1 MADDVLG
8 MILEEL
14 KKQGKYENTCVVFT
28 ADHGDSLGQHQ
39 MYQKMEMY
47 EESVKIPLV
56 IRLPGAKTGKTAKLV
71 SHLDLKPTL
80 CEIGGASAGACDGR
94 SLVPFLEGKE
104 ELEQKPAYIQ
114 YSGNPSYG
122 TIRRAVVTE
131 RYKYIYDSSHAHE
144 LYDLEKDPHEMNN
157 VADDPRYETVL
168 KELHEACKRFHQ
180 DHQDYFDWE
189 GKRK

>member
-1 MADDVLG
+1 MDVLW
-8 MILEEL
+8 L
-14 KKQGKYENTCVVFT
+14 
-28 ADHGDSLGQHQ
+28 S
-39 MYQKMEMY
+39 
-47 EESVKIPLV
+47 
-56 IRLPGAKTGKTAKLV
+56 
-71 SHLDLKPTL
+71 
-80 CEIGGASAGACDGR
+80 
-94 SLVPFLEGKE
+94 FLEGRE

-168 KELHEACKRFHQ
+168 KELYEACKRFHQ

-189 GKRK
+189 GK

>member
-1 MADDVLG
+1 M
-8 MILEEL
+8 
-14 KKQGKYENTCVVFT
+14 
-28 ADHGDSLGQHQ
+28 DS
-39 MYQKMEMY
+39 
-47 EESVKIPLV
+47 
-56 IRLPGAKTGKTAKLV
+56 T
-71 SHLDLKPTL
+71 
-80 CEIGGASAGACDGR
+80 GACDGR

-168 KELHEACKRFHQ
+168 KELYEACKRFHQ

-189 GKRK
+189 GK